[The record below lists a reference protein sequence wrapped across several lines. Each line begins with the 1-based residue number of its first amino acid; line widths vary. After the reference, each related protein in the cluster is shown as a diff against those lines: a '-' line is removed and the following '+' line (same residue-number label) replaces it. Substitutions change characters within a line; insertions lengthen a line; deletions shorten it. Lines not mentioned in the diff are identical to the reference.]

1 MDNVILN
8 SAARTLNDLLGN
20 LNSLIESGMVLSV
33 SVHGNTPTIEI
44 SDYLFD
50 YITKDRYVRYKPSYG
65 TRYYAL
71 FDMETGILERDSLV
85 EKSDVEV
92 EDEAAE

>member
-20 LNSLIESGMVLSV
+20 LNNLIESGMVLSV
-33 SVHGNTPTIEI
+33 SVCGSTPTVEI

-50 YITKDRYVRYKPSYG
+50 YITKDRDVRYKPSYG

-71 FDMETGILERDSLV
+71 FDTETGILERDSLV
-85 EKSDVEV
+85 ERSDVEV